1 MSELTSFLMD
11 ISILIILGCNAI
23 SIFALRSRI
32 EELEQR
38 IDRMTEREGE

>member
-1 MSELTSFLMD
+1 MSELISFLLD
-11 ISILIILGCNAI
+11 ISIAIMLGCNAI

-38 IDRMTEREGE
+38 IDRQIEREGE